1 MLINETAI
9 REESLL
15 QAAKQMAVAARTAP
29 KGRGTDQLEI
39 LIVTGDE
46 KTRLADAMIKIGQEK
61 GLAGFTRDGEN
72 IRVSPVVLLIGTGTS
87 PRKLKLCSLCGYA
100 NCESLEQGPGGVC
113 VFAISDLGIA
123 VGSAVSI
130 AADLRVD
137 NRIMYSAAIA
147 AIQNGFF
154 SPEIKVAYAIPLSVS
169 GKSPFFDRG

>member
-1 MLINETAI
+1 MLTNETAI
-9 REESLL
+9 REESLVC
-15 QAAKQMAVAARTAP
+15 AAKQMAQAARTAP
-29 KGRGTDQLEI
+29 KGRGDDQLEI

-46 KTRLADAMIKIGQEK
+46 KTRLADTMAQIGQSR
-61 GLAGFTRDGEN
+61 GLAGFTRDSEN
-72 IRVSPVVLLIGTGTS
+72 VRAAPVVLLIGTGTR
-87 PRKLKLCSLCGYA
+87 PRKLKLCSLCGYP
-100 NCESLEQGPGGVC
+100 NCESLGQGPGGVC

-147 AIQNGFF
+147 AIQCGFF
-154 SPEIKVAYAIPLSVS
+154 TPEIKVAYAIPLSAS